1 MMIPNILLVEDD
13 PNLGFILK
21 EYLDLKGYSVDLC
34 SNGEEG
40 WTRFNENQYDV
51 CLLDVMMPKMDG
63 FSLIRLIRQKDQNV
77 PVIFIT
83 ARSMS
88 QDKIEGFKLGADDY
102 LTKPISMEELQVRI
116 DAILRRVQQQVGPGG
131 SERKVVY
138 DIGLYQ
144 FDYDQQTLRRGT
156 NIQKLTSKES
166 SLLKLLLDFQDTIL
180 AREYALK
187 LIWKEDNYFT
197 ARSMDVYITKLRK
210 YLNED
215 PNLEIKNIHG
225 KGYRLIKKSE
235 PIEITN

>member
-21 EYLDLKGYSVDLC
+21 EYLDMKGYSVDLC

-40 WTRFNENQYDV
+40 WEKFNDEKYDI

-116 DAILRRVQQQVGPGG
+116 DAILRRVQQSG
-131 SERKVVY
+131 SAPVRKSQY
-138 DIGLYQ
+138 EIGEYF
-144 FDYDQQTLRRGT
+144 FDFDAQILRRT
-156 NIQKLTSKES
+156 NQTQRLTSKEA
-166 SLLKLLLDFQDTIL
+166 SLLKLLLDFQDSLL

-210 YLNED
+210 FLSDD
-215 PNLEIKNIHG
+215 PTLEIKNIHG

-235 PIEITN
+235 NAEMS